1 MERQMDHDL
10 SDLIRGVLVIA
21 LLFVLRSER
30 HLRHL
35 LPAQHGLELLYSGNG
50 RHPYALA
57 PRD

>member
-1 MERQMDHDL
+1 MDHDL